1 MKNMNYDVD
10 FKKLSIQANSQV
22 LGTVHNFCHTFYVA
36 IYHRL
41 EDMGISRQRSKI
53 FHKTETSRKLLFHYL
68 RFSVFFFW
76 HFHMIVV
83 VVCYHRKQNISAK

>member
-10 FKKLSIQANSQV
+10 FKKLSIQTNSQV

-53 FHKTETSRKLLFHYL
+53 FHKTETSRKLLFLSDFFSFHYL
-68 RFSVFFFW
+68 RFFSGIF
-76 HFHMIVV
+76 I
-83 VVCYHRKQNISAK
+83 